1 MNNLRVRVYRVQRI
15 NSQFANRT
23 RRKKKEKEK
32 ERSWSRVANDN
43 WVETIRTSWN
53 LISRLLWTRWM
64 ESPPLLS
71 SSPLIFLWDESRT
84 RLLLSIQWN
93 QINARWRTIYHACNT
108 LVGRKTRESERERER
123 ARRRNFGKFI
133 IHPMIESTRYLL
145 RYFRKLFLKILENF
159 PLFFSFLEDI
169 INWT

>member
-1 MNNLRVRVYRVQRI
+1 MNNLRVRAYRVQRI

-23 RRKKKEKEK
+23 RRKKKEVKVEWRTITGWK
-32 ERSWSRVANDN
+32 RFELREISYHDCFARGEWS
-43 WVETIRTSWN
+43 
-53 LISRLLWTRWM
+53 
-64 ESPPLLS
+64 PLPLS

-93 QINARWRTIYHACNT
+93 QINARRRTIYHACNT
-108 LVGRKTRESERERER
+108 LKWKENSKEWEREK